1 MPAPSVETTI
11 DAVPVASSV
20 AVSIVVAPSLKET
33 EPVGT
38 PVAGATGRTV
48 AVSVTACPTV
58 EGLGDAVRVVVVAGT
73 VVVALFPRSTVG
85 ALRASVL
92 AVNSGR
98 LANPNRPA
106 TRLLGKCWM
115 ETLYDVAV
123 AF

>member
-58 EGLGDAVRVVVVAGT
+58 DGLGEAVRVVVVAGRT
-73 VVVALFPRSTVG
+73 KIFPITENRLVWMVLTYLVNLSHPIQVRS
-85 ALRASVL
+85 
-92 AVNSGR
+92 
-98 LANPNRPA
+98 
-106 TRLLGKCWM
+106 M
-115 ETLYDVAV
+115 
-123 AF
+123 